1 MIRRSS
7 TNSPKSEKSNHC
19 CGHGNETALD
29 EEIKKKKEE
38 ETNSNLNEKLDAYM
52 KSKLLQK

>member
-29 EEIKKKKEE
+29 EEINKQKEE

-52 KSKLLQK
+52 KSKLL